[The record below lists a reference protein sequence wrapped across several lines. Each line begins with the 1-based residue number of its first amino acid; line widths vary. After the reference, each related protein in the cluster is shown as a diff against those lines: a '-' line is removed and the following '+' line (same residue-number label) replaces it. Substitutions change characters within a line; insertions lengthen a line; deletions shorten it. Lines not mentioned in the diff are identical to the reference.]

1 MPSLE
6 LRLDDAGDSAVR
18 AEWAALQAA
27 GLPSQADHTGESNA
41 PHITV
46 AYFTGDL
53 DPYPVSPPPGELM
66 LGSPLLFR
74 RKRGVVLGRQVLV
87 TRALLDWHA
96 EVHASLDDE
105 LDVDRRTRPDAWTP
119 HVTLAMSMPLESL
132 ALALE
137 TLTPLADLRATP
149 TSVWMW
155 NGRLKELTDLTALAA
170 AT

>member
-6 LRLDDAGDSAVR
+6 LRLDTDGDAAVR
-18 AEWAALQAA
+18 GEWAALHAA
-27 GLPSQADHTGESNA
+27 GLPSQADHTGDSNA

-53 DPYPVSPPPGELM
+53 DPFHLAPPPGELV

-74 RKRGVVLGRQVLV
+74 RRRGVVLGRQVLV

-105 LDVDRRTRPDAWTP
+105 LDVDPRTRPDAWTP

-137 TLTPLADLRATP
+137 TLSPLTDLRARAA
-149 TSVWMW
+149 SVRMW
-155 NGRLKELTDLTALAA
+155 NGRLKQLTDLTASSPAS
-170 AT
+170 

>member
-6 LRLDDAGDSAVR
+6 LRLGTDGDAAVR

-27 GLPSQADHTGESNA
+27 DLPSQADHTGDSNA

-46 AYFTGDL
+46 AYFTGDV
-53 DPYPVSPPPGELM
+53 DPYPLSPPEGELV

-96 EVHASLDDE
+96 EVHEALGDD
-105 LDVDRRTRPDAWTP
+105 LDVDPRTRPDAWTP

-132 ALALE
+132 PLALE
-137 TLTPLADLRATP
+137 TLSPMADLRTTAP
-149 TSVWMW
+149 SVRMW
-155 NGRLKELTDLTALAA
+155 NGRLKRLTDLTALV
-170 AT
+170 TS